1 MLQAMLEMWPEVFL
15 LLTGKN
21 RKNLTDLK
29 GLTV

>member
-15 LLTGKN
+15 LLTGKK
-21 RKNLTDLK
+21 RKTLSALK